1 MCVTTRV
8 VVGPKVLWTGGKLYD
23 DSATVQVVVDAALA
37 TAAARA
43 ERSIIF
49 QSVGSFHSRRR
60 QWSGVAL
67 SLIPRA
73 PTRSVTCA
81 IPDGSFQLHIHTQK
95 HIHIYTSHA

>member
-1 MCVTTRV
+1 MLFLMAAPAKVCVTTRV

-49 QSVGSFHSRRR
+49 QSVGSFHSQRR

-67 SLIPRA
+67 S
-73 PTRSVTCA
+73 
-81 IPDGSFQLHIHTQK
+81 
-95 HIHIYTSHA
+95 